1 MATSKTVKFEVG
13 QLVKFSDYRV
23 GRVSKIAK
31 NGGIY
36 VIVLGETTVL
46 NETREE
52 LRVKK
57 ADLQL
62 VSGILERTGD
72 AVSVEDYVRHVIR
85 NNISCDVSCNAERA
99 ENGAY
104 ELAHDYIPSPG
115 CLAYCAWEGSQAAQ
129 RVMHN
134 LGIDLVKLA
143 NLYTGKKEQSN
154 PVVPNGGDK
163 IEAFEAQQAIELAD
177 AAQSIEEPIQ
187 SIEEA
192 IQWIEDTIQSIEEA
206 AQPAAV
212 AQESIAP
219 MGAAAFSLESAVAL
233 ADATY
238 ALRELTF
245 SVTRHS
251 ILTAF
256 IDVALNKNIP
266 GYHHQVA
273 GNLKN
278 LMAAAFDPVHDS
290 GGYARINTWTMA
302 ALELVVKNKDRV
314 AKMLTQPIE
323 AAPIKIDRVTKLGMW
338 IDNMIDNKGPK
349 VNDMT
354 SAYDSCYM
362 YDAIGKK
369 LEAYTFVAVEVI
381 QSGDQGEI
389 SVIPVPSFGKESTP
403 FQEYLTAQAAIAV
416 RKQCIDCYRPTE
428 PDLHIYCGI
437 VPILKTGL
445 AMQAAVEDVLA
456 SAIGSIGSIGSLK

>member
-1 MATSKTVKFEVG
+1 MASQSKTVKFEVG

-36 VIVLGETTVL
+36 VIVLGETTVA

-62 VSGILERTGD
+62 VSDILERTGD

-85 NNISCDVSCNAERA
+85 NNISCDVSSNAKLA
-99 ENGAY
+99 DDGAY
-104 ELAHDYIPSPG
+104 ELAPDYIPSPG
-115 CLAYCAWEGSQAAQ
+115 CLAYCAWEGSADAS
-129 RVMHN
+129 RV
-134 LGIDLVKLA
+134 LELVGLDLVKLA
-143 NLYTGKKEQSN
+143 NLYTGKKAQSMQTA
-154 PVVPNGGDK
+154 PKGWDK
-163 IEAFEAQQAIELAD
+163 IEAGQESKAQQEIELAD
-177 AAQSIEEPIQ
+177 AAQE
-187 SIEEA
+187 IEEA
-192 IQWIEDTIQSIEEA
+192 QHPS
-206 AQPAAV
+206 V
-212 AQESIAP
+212 VQESIAP
-219 MGAAAFSLESAVAL
+219 MGEPIQSTLALESTEESQSL

-278 LMAAAFDPVHDS
+278 LMAAAFDPVHDPR
-290 GGYARINTWTMA
+290 GYARINTWTMA

-314 AKMLTQPIE
+314 AKMLSQPIE
-323 AAPIKIDRVTKLGMW
+323 AAPIKMDRVSKLGMW
-338 IDNMIDNKGPK
+338 IDNMMNREGAK

-362 YDAIGKK
+362 YDAMGKK
-369 LEAYTFVAVEVI
+369 LEACSFVAVEVAMALKSYKVTVMPI
-381 QSGDQGEI
+381 PSSGNQKFCEH
-389 SVIPVPSFGKESTP
+389 
-403 FQEYLTAQAAIAV
+403 LTAQAAIAV
-416 RKQCIDCYRPTE
+416 RKQHIDCWRHL
-428 PDLHIYCGI
+428 DQGLHSYCGI
-437 VPILKTGL
+437 VPIPNTGRATL
-445 AMQAAVEDVLA
+445 AAIDDVMA
-456 SAIGSIGSIGSLK
+456 SAISNLRCDGSRKCSM